1 MNISKEARTT
11 REDSVGWVMQRLAKR
26 LNDEM
31 DKQLATLDLTVAQFA
46 VMMTVLE
53 SGGMTQTEIGRRF
66 GWPAYAITRV
76 LNALEERGLLER
88 RADPSSRRSFNIY
101 ASAEGKNLGPELFA
115 IVQAV
120 NGDFMG
126 RLPQE
131 DRAEFRR
138 MITLLMTG

>member
-88 RADPSSRRSFNIY
+88 RADPSSRRAFNIY
-101 ASAEGKNLGPELFA
+101 ASTDGEKLGPELFS

-120 NGDFMG
+120 NGEFMG

>member
-88 RADPSSRRSFNIY
+88 RADPSSRRAFNIY
-101 ASAEGKNLGPELFA
+101 ASADGEKLGPELFS

-120 NGDFMG
+120 NGEFMG

>member
-66 GWPAYAITRV
+66 GWPAYSITRV

-88 RADPSSRRSFNIY
+88 RADPSSRRAFNIY
-101 ASAEGKNLGPELFA
+101 ASAEGKKLGPELFA

-120 NGDFMG
+120 NSEFMG

>member
-88 RADPSSRRSFNIY
+88 RVDPSSRRSFNIY
-101 ASAEGKNLGPELFA
+101 ASAEGEKLGPELFS

-131 DRAEFRR
+131 DRVEFRR